1 VRDVTESAFVEAP
14 IAMALVDMR
23 GRTLR
28 INDAFCRITGYTAAQ
43 MCGRSFGELSGTHD
57 GDVDSSQTL
66 DLLAGRTKRY
76 DVETRY
82 QHALGHSVEAL
93 ISVSLVRDDGGQ
105 ALNLIIQLQDI
116 SERKKLE
123 ARLAHLVSHDHLTGL
138 FNARHFEEALT
149 QETKLAA
156 RYGHGG
162 AVLLLD
168 LDHFKQVND
177 RFGHHAGDDLL
188 KVVAVALQGRVRDT
202 DVLARLGGDEFAIIL
217 PQVDAA
223 QAGVVADGIIE
234 ALRERLASV
243 ADDQPLATVSIGVAL
258 FDGLTNVG
266 VLAAADLAMYAA
278 KRAGGNR
285 LAGSVR
291 VVRSGSIEG
300 EPAGA

>member
-1 VRDVTESAFVEAP
+1 
-14 IAMALVDMR
+14 
-23 GRTLR
+23 
-28 INDAFCRITGYTAAQ
+28 
-43 MCGRSFGELSGTHD
+43 
-57 GDVDSSQTL
+57 
-66 DLLAGRTKRY
+66 
-76 DVETRY
+76 
-82 QHALGHSVEAL
+82 
-93 ISVSLVRDDGGQ
+93 
-105 ALNLIIQLQDI
+105 
-116 SERKKLE
+116 
-123 ARLAHLVSHDHLTGL
+123 
-138 FNARHFEEALT
+138 
-149 QETKLAA
+149 
-156 RYGHGG
+156 
-162 AVLLLD
+162 VLLLD

-258 FDGLTNVG
+258 FDGLTNVA